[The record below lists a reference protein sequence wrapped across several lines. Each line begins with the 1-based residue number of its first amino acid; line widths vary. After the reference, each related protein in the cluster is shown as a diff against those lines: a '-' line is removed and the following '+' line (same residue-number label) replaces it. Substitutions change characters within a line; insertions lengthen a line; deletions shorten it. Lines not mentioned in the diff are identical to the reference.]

1 MSRKEKNELQETPVE
16 ETAGGEKTK
25 KSRNFKKL
33 KFGSMS
39 VVVIVLVIAIVIVL
53 NLMCGLLMKRYPIKL
68 DLTPDNRYELSEKS
82 IEAVKAIDKDVEI
95 TVMMTK
101 DYFSA
106 MSQQYESMFYQYY
119 HAVVD
124 MPFEIIPEILDKY
137 TVYAEQGKGSIT
149 VSYVDMNKDP
159 DVVTRFSNYYSGEIT
174 QGSIVLQC
182 GERVKVIDSNAVA
195 GMIAPAENSTVDNIN
210 MTFAGESTITS
221 AIRAVTDAN
230 PVKTAFVTTM
240 NGNSV
245 LDNAHASIVASFE
258 NFLSTN
264 GYECSEIDIA
274 TDALSVDD
282 YDMLVVAC
290 PAVDFTEDIITKIS
304 DFLYNS
310 GKYEKDLIYVPNL
323 NATNLPNISTFLEDW
338 KIEIQQSAIMDENMV
353 QATFN
358 SLGTVSY
365 APMLQVADTETVGT
379 LPNDVLPIIASYAK
393 PINIISKND
402 DGITKEILKSSETS
416 YLADL
421 ATGEASTEKGAY
433 NVVVNSRRETAEQ
446 LNVYGSDVLV
456 IGSPFML
463 DSAVLGS
470 TNTYNNASAMLNI
483 VNNVSG
489 KEATEIIPEKALNQT
504 GLAITTASA
513 RVIQIV
519 VIIVI
524 PLLIAIAGVVV
535 LIWRKNK

>member
-1 MSRKEKNELQETPVE
+1 MSKKEKNLTETPAE
-16 ETAGGEKTK
+16 ETVGTEKTK
-25 KSRNFKKL
+25 KSHNFKKL

-39 VVVIVLVIAIVIVL
+39 IVVIVLVIAIVIVL

-68 DLTPDNRYELSEKS
+68 DLTPDNRYELSDKS
-82 IEAVKAIDKDVEI
+82 IEAVQAIDKDVEI
-95 TVMMTK
+95 TVMMTE

-106 MSQQYESMFYQYY
+106 MSQQYEQMFYQYY
-119 HAVVD
+119 GAIVE

-137 TVYAEQGKGSIT
+137 SVYAEQGKGSIT
-149 VSYVDMNKDP
+149 VKYVDMNKDP
-159 DVVTRFSNYYSGEIT
+159 DVVTKFSKYYSGEIT

-182 GERVKVIDSNAVA
+182 GERVKVINSNAVT
-195 GMIAPAENSTVDNIN
+195 GMIAPSENSTSNSISMV
-210 MTFAGESTITS
+210 FAGESTLTS

-230 PVKTAFVTTM
+230 PIKAAFITTM

-245 LDNAHASIVASFE
+245 LDNSHVSIVASFE
-258 NFLSTN
+258 NFLLTN

-282 YDMLVVAC
+282 YDMIVVAC

-323 NATNLPNISTFLEDW
+323 NATNLPNISAFLEDW
-338 KIEIQQSAIMDENMV
+338 KIEIQNSAVMDENMV
-353 QATFN
+353 QATFS
-358 SLGTVSY
+358 SLGTVGY
-365 APMLQVADTETVGT
+365 APMLQIADTETVGT

-393 PINIISKND
+393 PINIVSKNND
-402 DGITKEILKSSETS
+402 VITKEILKSSETS

-421 ATGEASTEKGAY
+421 ATGEVSTEKGAY
-433 NVVVNSRRETAEQ
+433 NVVVSARRETAEQ

-463 DSAVLGS
+463 DSSVLGS
-470 TNTYNNASAMLNI
+470 TNTYNNASAVLNI
-483 VNNVSG
+483 VNNISG
-489 KEATEIIPEKALNQT
+489 KEATEIIPEKSLHQT
-504 GLAITTASA
+504 SLAITTASA

-524 PLLIAIAGVVV
+524 PLLIAIAGVAV

>member
-1 MSRKEKNELQETPVE
+1 MSRKEKNELTETPIE
-16 ETAGGEKTK
+16 ETATTEKTK
-25 KSRNFKKL
+25 KSGNFRKL

-39 VVVIVLVIAIVIVL
+39 AVVIVLVIAIVIVL

-68 DLTPDNRYELSEKS
+68 DLTPDNRYELSDKS
-82 IEAVKAIDKDVEI
+82 IEAVQAIDKDVEI

-119 HAVVD
+119 HVVVE

-137 TVYAEQGKGSIT
+137 SVYAEQGKGSIS
-149 VSYVDMNKDP
+149 VKYVDMNKDP
-159 DVVTRFSNYYSGEIT
+159 DIVTRFSNYYSGEIT

-182 GERVKVIDSNAVA
+182 GERVKVISSNAVA
-195 GMIAPAENSTVDNIN
+195 GMIAPDENSTVNN
-210 MTFAGESTITS
+210 MNMVFAGESTITS

-230 PVKTAFVTTM
+230 PVRTAFVTTM

-245 LDNAHASIVASFE
+245 LDNSHISLVASFE

-290 PAVDFTEDIITKIS
+290 PAVDFTENIITKIS

-323 NATNLPNISTFLEDW
+323 NATNLPNISAFLEDW
-338 KIEIQQSAIMDENMV
+338 KIEIQQSAVMDENMV
-353 QATFN
+353 QVTFG
-358 SLGTVSY
+358 SLGTVGY
-365 APMLQVADTETVGT
+365 APMLQIADTEIVGT

-393 PINIISKND
+393 PINIISKNN

-421 ATGEASTEKGAY
+421 ATGEVSTEKGAY
-433 NVVVNSRRETAEQ
+433 NVVVSARRETSEQ
-446 LNVYGSDVLV
+446 FDIIGSDVLV

-463 DSAVLGS
+463 DSSVLGS
-470 TNTYNNASAMLNI
+470 TNTYNNASAILNI
-483 VNNVSG
+483 VNNISG
-489 KEATEIIPEKALNQT
+489 KEANEIIPEKALHQT

-513 RVIQIV
+513 GVIQIV

-524 PLLIAIAGVVV
+524 PLLIAIAGVIV
-535 LIWRKNK
+535 LVWRKNK

>member
-1 MSRKEKNELQETPVE
+1 MSRKEKNELPETSVD
-16 ETAGGEKTK
+16 ETAGTENAK

-39 VVVIVLVIAIVIVL
+39 IVVIVLVIAIVIVL

-68 DLTPDNRYELSEKS
+68 DLTPDNRYELSDKS
-82 IEAVKAIDKDVEI
+82 IEAVQAIDKDVEI

-106 MSQQYESMFYQYY
+106 MSQQYEAMFYQYY
-119 HAVVD
+119 GVVVE

-137 TVYAEQGKGSIT
+137 TVYAEQGKGSIS

-159 DVVTRFSNYYSGEIT
+159 DIVTKFSKYYSGEIT

-182 GERVKVIDSNAVA
+182 GERVKVIGSNAVA
-195 GMIAPAENSTVDNIN
+195 GMIAPDENSTVNNMN
-210 MTFAGESTITS
+210 MTFAGESTLTS

-245 LDNAHASIVASFE
+245 LDNAHISIVASFE

-274 TDALSVDD
+274 TDALSTDD

-290 PAVDFTEDIITKIS
+290 PAVDFTENIITKIS

-323 NATNLPNISTFLEDW
+323 NATNLPNISSLLEDW

-353 QATFN
+353 QATFS
-358 SLGTVSY
+358 SLGTVGY

-393 PINIISKND
+393 PINIVSKNN
-402 DGITKEILKSSETS
+402 DGIIKEILKSSETS

-421 ATGEASTEKGAY
+421 ATGEVSTEKSAY
-433 NVVVNSRRETAEQ
+433 NVVVSARREVAEQ

-463 DSAVLGS
+463 DSSVLGS
-470 TNTYNNASAMLNI
+470 TNTYNNASAVLNI
-483 VNNVSG
+483 VNNISG
-489 KEATEIIPEKALNQT
+489 KEANEIIPEKSLYQT

-513 RVIQIV
+513 GVIQIV

-524 PLLIAIAGVVV
+524 PLLIAIAGAVV